1 MTRIALDKLL
11 NREETYKE
19 FAEAARHPLNVEFT
33 KAECYKRFKF
43 LAEEVD
49 EVLDAIDCM
58 DDVDFD
64 PLTVERAIELKA
76 NLLKELADVQYTLSG
91 FAATFGLNLSK
102 AYERVHASNMT
113 KFSDDGAVY
122 SADGK
127 VLKPTTYRP
136 PYLEDIL

>member
-1 MTRIALDKLL
+1 
-11 NREETYKE
+11 
-19 FAEAARHPLNVEFT
+19 
-33 KAECYKRFKF
+33 
-43 LAEEVD
+43 
-49 EVLDAIDCM
+49 M
-58 DDVDFD
+58 DDVDFE
-64 PLTVERAIELKA
+64 PVTVEQAIELKA
-76 NLLKELADVQYTLSG
+76 HLLKELADVQYTLSG

-122 SADGK
+122 SANGK